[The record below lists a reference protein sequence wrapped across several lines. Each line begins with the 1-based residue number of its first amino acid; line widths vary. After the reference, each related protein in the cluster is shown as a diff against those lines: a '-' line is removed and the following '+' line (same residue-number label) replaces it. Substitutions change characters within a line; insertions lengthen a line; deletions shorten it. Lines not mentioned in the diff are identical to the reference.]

1 MQAQER
7 LQKEHEETRVP
18 GQQVAERLNDEL
30 WTSGKAVL
38 GTEKKKKRERE
49 GILFFFLFHFLLN
62 TTSIKVLTIMKHVS
76 W

>member
-18 GQQVAERLNDEL
+18 GQQVAERLNDGL

-38 GTEKKKKRERE
+38 GTEKKNIERE
-49 GILFFFLFHFLLN
+49 KEFYFFFS
-62 TTSIKVLTIMKHVS
+62 SIFF
-76 W
+76 

>member
-18 GQQVAERLNDEL
+18 GQQVAERLNDGL

-38 GTEKKKKRERE
+38 GTEKKKK
-49 GILFFFLFHFLLN
+49 
-62 TTSIKVLTIMKHVS
+62 K
-76 W
+76 